1 MMKVVMKEG
10 FRTGQLNSVIGAANT
25 LSGVAKF

>member
-1 MMKVVMKEG
+1 MMKAVMKEG
-10 FRTGQLNSVIGAANT
+10 FRTGPLNLLIGAANT